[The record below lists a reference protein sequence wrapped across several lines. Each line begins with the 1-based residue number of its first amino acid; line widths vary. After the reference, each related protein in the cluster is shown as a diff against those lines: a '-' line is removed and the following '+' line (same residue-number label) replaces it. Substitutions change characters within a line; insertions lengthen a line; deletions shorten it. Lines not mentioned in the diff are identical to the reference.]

1 MTKPEA
7 DEKNPNLAWW
17 LHQPDLI
24 DNKTKNTYL
33 KIKVR
38 PQVDQPWLHVGE
50 SVEASRWFE

>member
-7 DEKNPNLAWW
+7 DEQKNPNLA

-38 PQVDQPWLHVGE
+38 PQVDQP
-50 SVEASRWFE
+50 